1 MDIVN
6 ILFVLILIFSLV
18 SNFLSIPGNFVVALN
33 TFWYGVAT
41 NFEKATFSFFLTLII
56 IAAIVEFV
64 EYLIIAL
71 GAKRYGASRW
81 GVVGAIL
88 GGIVGGLSGFT
99 FSPIFG
105 AIIGGFCGVILGTM
119 LLELIIKGRDIRA
132 AFHAM
137 LGALIGKV
145 GGLTVKVIGTL
156 TMAIIV
162 GYKVLI

>member
-6 ILFVLILIFSLV
+6 VLFVLILIFSLA
-18 SNFLSIPGNFVVALN
+18 SNFLSIPGNFVVAFN
-33 TFWYGVAT
+33 TFWYGIAT
-41 NFEKATFSFFLTLII
+41 NFEKATFSFFLTIVV
-56 IAAIVEFV
+56 IAAVVEFV

-99 FSPIFG
+99 FSPVFG
-105 AIIGGFCGVILGTM
+105 AIIGGFSGVILGTM
-119 LLELIIKGRDIRA
+119 LLELIIKGRDLRA

-156 TMAIIV
+156 TMVIIV

>member
-1 MDIVN
+1 MDLVN
-6 ILFVLILIFSLV
+6 ILFLLMLAFGLV
-18 SNFLSIPGNFVVALN
+18 SNFLSIPGNFIIALN
-33 TFWYGVAT
+33 TFWYGIAT
-41 NFEKATFSFFLTLII
+41 GFEKVTLSFFLTLIV
-56 IAAIVEFV
+56 IAAAIEFV

-105 AIIGGFCGVILGTM
+105 AITGGFLGVIVGTM
-119 LLELIIKGRDIRA
+119 LLELIIRGRNFKV

-162 GYKVLI
+162 GYKVFL

>member
-1 MDIVN
+1 MDILD
-6 ILFVLILIFSLV
+6 ILFVLILAFGLV

-41 NFEKATFSFFLTLII
+41 NFEKVTFSFFITLFI
-56 IAAIVEFV
+56 IAAAVEFV

-88 GGIVGGLSGFT
+88 GGIIGGLSGFT

-105 AIIGGFCGVILGTM
+105 AIIGGFIGVIVGTM
-119 LLELIIKGRDIRA
+119 LLELIIKGRNIKA

-162 GYKVLI
+162 GYKVFI

>member
-1 MDIVN
+1 MGIVD
-6 ILFVLILIFSLV
+6 ILFLLILVFGLV
-18 SNFLSIPGNFVVALN
+18 SNFLSIPGNFVIALD
-33 TFWYGVAT
+33 TFWYGIAT
-41 NFEKATFSFFLTLII
+41 NFERVTFSFFLTLII
-56 IAAIVEFV
+56 VAAAVEFA

-88 GGIVGGLSGFT
+88 GGVLGGLSGFT

-105 AIIGGFCGVILGTM
+105 TIIGGFIGVIAGTM
-119 LLELIIKGRDIRA
+119 LLELIIKGRNIHA
-132 AFHAM
+132 AFNAM

-162 GYKVLI
+162 GYKVFL

>member
-1 MDIVN
+1 MDLVN
-6 ILFVLILIFSLV
+6 ILFILMLAFGLV
-18 SNFLSIPGNFVVALN
+18 ANFLSIPGNFIIALN
-33 TFWYGVAT
+33 TFWYGIAT
-41 NFEKATFSFFLTLII
+41 SFEKVTWSFLLTLII
-56 IAAIVEFV
+56 IAAAIEFA

-88 GGIVGGLSGFT
+88 GGIIGGLSGFT

-105 AIIGGFCGVILGTM
+105 AITGGFVGVIIGTM
-119 LLELIIKGRDIRA
+119 LLELIIKGRNIKV

-162 GYKVLI
+162 GYKVFL

>member
-1 MDIVN
+1 MDIVD
-6 ILFVLILIFSLV
+6 ILFLLILTFGLL
-18 SNFLSIPGNFVVALN
+18 SNFLSIPGNFVVAFNAL
-33 TFWYGVAT
+33 WYGLAT
-41 NFEKATFSFFLTLII
+41 NFETITFSFFITLII
-56 IAAIVEFV
+56 IAAAIEFV

-88 GGIVGGLSGFT
+88 GGIIGGLSGFT

-105 AIIGGFCGVILGTM
+105 AIIGGFFGVIMGTM
-119 LLELIIKGRDIRA
+119 LLELIIKKRNFDA
-132 AFHAM
+132 AYHAM

-156 TMAIIV
+156 TMAVVV
-162 GYKVLI
+162 GYKVFL